1 MEYIY
6 PILIFIAMG
15 ILFGVL
21 LVIVSKVFAVK
32 VDERAAEITEKLPGA
47 NCGACGY
54 AGCADYADAI
64 VNKGAPMN
72 ACVPGGA
79 GAASAIGEIMGVSV
93 TAAERVVPVLHC
105 NGTCDATARKFRF
118 DGVQTCTAAKRFY
131 GGTGVCTYGCLGMG
145 DCVSVCENDVISIQN
160 GIATF
165 CTEKCVGCNKCAKVC
180 PNGLIELRP
189 EKKKVDVRCS
199 SRNMGKVAMQSC
211 KNSCIGCKKCE
222 KVCKFDAIIVEN
234 AYPVIDYDKCKSCGL
249 CAKECPRG
257 CIENL
262 RKPKVVAP
270 KPEAKPAAKPAAK
283 PVEAPA
289 KPVEQ
294 PAEKP
299 AAPAEKPAE

>member
-1 MEYIY
+1 M
-6 PILIFIAMG
+6 
-15 ILFGVL
+15 
-21 LVIVSKVFAVK
+21 
-32 VDERAAEITEKLPGA
+32 
-47 NCGACGY
+47 
-54 AGCADYADAI
+54 
-64 VNKGAPMN
+64 
-72 ACVPGGA
+72 
-79 GAASAIGEIMGVSV
+79 
-93 TAAERVVPVLHC
+93 LHC

-118 DGVQTCTAAKRFY
+118 DGVQTCAAAKRFY

-262 RKPKVVAP
+262 RKPRVVAP
-270 KPEAKPAAKPAAK
+270 KPEAKPVAKPAAK
-283 PVEAPA
+283 PAEAPA

>member
-1 MEYIY
+1 MNTIIISTIIIGLVGL
-6 PILIFIAMG
+6 ILGAA
-15 ILFGVL
+15 
-21 LVIVSKVFAVK
+21 LVTASKKFYVETDDRVTK
-32 VDERAAEITEKLPGA
+32 VRECLRGA

-72 ACVPGGA
+72 ACLPGGTKS
-79 GAASAIGEIMGVSV
+79 AAAIGEIMGVSV
-93 TAAERVVPVLHC
+93 SASERMVPVLHC
-105 NGTCDATARKFRF
+105 NGTCEATKRKFTF
-118 DGVQTCTAAKRFY
+118 DGVQSCTAAKRFY
-131 GGTGVCTYGCLGMG
+131 GGTGVCAYGCLGLG
-145 DCVSVCENDVISIQN
+145 DCVSVCENDVISIKD
-160 GIATF
+160 GIAAF
-165 CTEKCVGCNKCAKVC
+165 CTEKCVSCNKCAKVC

-211 KNSCIGCKKCE
+211 QNSCIGCKKCE

-262 RKPKVVAP
+262 RKPKVTAP
-270 KPEAKPAAKPAAK
+270 KP
-283 PVEAPA
+283 AP
-289 KPVEQ
+289 
-294 PAEKP
+294 EKP
-299 AAPAEKPAE
+299 AAPQKPTAPAETAEAEKNA